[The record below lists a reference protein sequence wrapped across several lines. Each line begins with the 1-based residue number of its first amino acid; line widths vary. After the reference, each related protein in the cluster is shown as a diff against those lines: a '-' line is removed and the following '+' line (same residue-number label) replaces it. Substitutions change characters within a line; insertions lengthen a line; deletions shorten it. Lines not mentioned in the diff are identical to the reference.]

1 MNFNDSIESK
11 EKERIITV
19 VFYIQLNL
27 NLVDTLKC
35 VQIYI
40 WIIYKINKRNYS
52 VIKQT
57 PTSFKI

>member
-1 MNFNDSIESK
+1 MNFNVSIESK
-11 EKERIITV
+11 EKERIITA

-57 PTSFKI
+57 PT

>member
-1 MNFNDSIESK
+1 MNFNVSIESK
-11 EKERIITV
+11 EKERIITA
-19 VFYIQLNL
+19 VFYIKLNL

-57 PTSFKI
+57 PT

>member
-27 NLVDTLKC
+27 NLVYSEMRTNLYLNYL
-35 VQIYI
+35 Q
-40 WIIYKINKRNYS
+40 NK
-52 VIKQT
+52 
-57 PTSFKI
+57 